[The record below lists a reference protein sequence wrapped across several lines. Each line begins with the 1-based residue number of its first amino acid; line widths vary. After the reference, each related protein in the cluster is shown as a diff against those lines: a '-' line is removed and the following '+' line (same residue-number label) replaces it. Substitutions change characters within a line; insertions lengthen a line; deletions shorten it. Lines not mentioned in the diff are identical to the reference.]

1 MLVPNSRLR
10 GVDDG
15 TISSFI
21 FKDTRRL
28 LSGFDFVEVEVE
40 VEVKGLK
47 PGGFSHD
54 DSPVS
59 LLK

>member
-1 MLVPNSRLR
+1 
-10 GVDDG
+10 
-15 TISSFI
+15 
-21 FKDTRRL
+21 
-28 LSGFDFVEVEVE
+28 LSGFDFVEVEVEVE